1 MSATH
6 VLDSTPNS
14 PAKLYLA
21 FDLGWTSWN
30 LAFTTAMAQ
39 KPRLRTIPA
48 RDLDGLQR
56 EIQRAKQRFGL
67 PASAPILSC
76 YEAGRDGFWLH
87 RYLDTQAIHNLVV
100 DAASIEVN
108 RRARRAKSDR
118 LDVAKL
124 LTMLIRYHGGEHK
137 LWSVVRVPSPDDE
150 DRRQPHRELMA
161 VKNERTEHSN
171 RVKGLLANLGIDIY
185 VDEHLPDRIAPLRQW
200 DGSPVPPELTARILR
215 EFERWTLADRQ
226 ARDLENAQ
234 RRAFRDDET
243 ADVEKLRLLLDLK
256 AIGPMSATL
265 FVREFFGW
273 REIKNRR
280 ELASLAGL
288 TPTPYTS
295 GDSQREQGISKAGNR
310 RLRWMA
316 VEIAWGWLRWQPQSA
331 LSLWYQR
338 RFGSGNARLR
348 KVGIVALARRL
359 LIALWRYLDQGEVP
373 EGAEFTPWEKK
384 LNGRMPAGASAVGV
398 AEARG

>member
-6 VLDSTPNS
+6 VPNS
-14 PAKLYLA
+14 TRAASAKLYLA
-21 FDLGWTSWN
+21 FELGWTSWN
-30 LAFTTAMAQ
+30 LAFTTGMAQ
-39 KPRLRTIPA
+39 KPRVRTIPA
-48 RDLDGLQR
+48 RDLDGLQH
-56 EIQRAKQRFGL
+56 EIRRAKQRFEL
-67 PASAPILSC
+67 ADDAAVVSC

-87 RYLDTQAIHNLVV
+87 RYLEKNAIANSVV
-100 DAASIEVN
+100 DASSIEVN

-137 LWSVVRVPSPDDE
+137 LWSVVRVPSPDEE

-161 VKNERTEHSN
+161 VKEERTEHSN
-171 RVKGLLANLGIDIY
+171 RIKGLLANLGLDVV
-185 VDEHLPDRIAPLRQW
+185 VDEELPKRLGLLRQW
-200 DGSPVPPELTARILR
+200 DETPIPAELTARILR
-215 EFERWTLADRQ
+215 EWERFLLVDRQ
-226 ARDLENAQ
+226 ARELENAQ
-234 RRAFRDDET
+234 WQAFGNNET

-265 FVREFFGW
+265 FVREFFAW
-273 REIKNRR
+273 RQIKNRR

-288 TPTPYTS
+288 TPTPYAS

-316 VEIAWGWLRWQPQSA
+316 VEIAWSWLRWQPESA

-338 RFGSGNARLR
+338 RFSSGNARLR
-348 KVGIVALARRL
+348 KVGIVALARKL
-359 LIALWRYLDQGEVP
+359 LIALWRYLEQGEVP
-373 EGAEFTPWEKK
+373 EGAEISPWEKK
-384 LNGRMPAGASAVGV
+384 LKKRTSARSAAVG
-398 AEARG
+398 AATP

>member
-1 MSATH
+1 MPATH
-6 VLDSTPNS
+6 DPHPTPA
-14 PAKLYLA
+14 PPLKLYLA
-21 FDLGWTSWN
+21 FDLGWTTWN
-30 LAFTTAMAQ
+30 LASTTAMAQ
-39 KPRLRTIPA
+39 KPRLQAIPA
-48 RDLDGLQR
+48 RDLDALQA
-56 EIQRAKQRFGL
+56 EIRRARQRFGL
-67 PASAPILSC
+67 PDDTPVLSC

-87 RYLDTQAIHNLVV
+87 RYLRHNAVENLVV

-108 RRARRAKSDR
+108 RRARRAKSDS

-137 LWSVVRVPSPDDE
+137 LWGVVRVPTVEDE

-161 VKNERTEHSN
+161 VKGQRTEHSN
-171 RVKGLLANLGIDIY
+171 RIKGLLANIGLGLA
-185 VDEHLPDRIAPLRQW
+185 VDERLPEGLGRLRQW
-200 DGSPVPPELTARILR
+200 DGAPVPPELTARILR

-243 ADVEKLRLLLDLK
+243 AEVEKLRLLLDLK

-273 REIKNRR
+273 RQIKNRR

-288 TPTPYTS
+288 CPTPYAS
-295 GDSQREQGISKAGNR
+295 GESRREQGISKAGNR

-331 LSLWYQR
+331 LSRWYQR

-348 KVGIVALARRL
+348 KVGVVALARKL
-359 LIALWRYLDQGEVP
+359 LIALWRYLECGEVP

-384 LNGRMPAGASAVGV
+384 LNGRLPAGSAEAVAASA
-398 AEARG
+398 

>member
-6 VLDSTPNS
+6 VHDSTPEIS
-14 PAKLYLA
+14 PKLYLA
-21 FDLGWTSWN
+21 FDLGWTSWT
-30 LAFTTAMAQ
+30 LAFTTGMAR

-48 RDLDGLQR
+48 RDLHRLQT
-56 EIQRAKQRFGL
+56 EFQRAKQRFGL
-67 PASAPILSC
+67 PDTTPVLSC

-87 RYLDTQAIHNLVV
+87 RFLDKAGVKNLVV
-100 DAASIEVN
+100 DASSIEVN

-124 LTMLIRYHGGEHK
+124 LTMLVRYHGGEHK
-137 LWSVVRVPSPDDE
+137 LWGVVRIPAPDDE

-171 RVKGLLANLGIDIY
+171 RIKGLLANVGLDVV
-185 VDEHLPDRIAPLRQW
+185 VDDQLPQRLNLLRQW
-200 DGSPVPPELTARILR
+200 DGMPVPLELAARILR

-234 RRAFRDDET
+234 RRAIRCAET
-243 ADVEKLRLLLDLK
+243 VDVEKIRRLVDLK

-273 REIKNRR
+273 RAIKNRR

-288 TPTPYTS
+288 CPTPYAS
-295 GDSQREQGISKAGNR
+295 GDSRREQGISKAGNR

-316 VEIAWGWLRWQPQSA
+316 VEIAWGWLRWQPGSA
-331 LSLWYQR
+331 LSVWYQR
-338 RFGSGNARLR
+338 RFGSGNARAR
-348 KVGIVALARRL
+348 KVGIVALARKL
-359 LIALWRYLDQGEVP
+359 LVALWRYLDQGEVP

-384 LNGRMPAGASAVGV
+384 LNGRMPAGSA
-398 AEARG
+398 APS

>member
-6 VLDSTPNS
+6 ALHSTSTAVPT
-14 PAKLYLA
+14 LYLA
-21 FDLGWTSWN
+21 FELGWTSWN
-30 LAFTTAMAQ
+30 LAFTTGMAQ

-48 RDLDGLQR
+48 RDLDALRR
-56 EIQRAKQRFGL
+56 EIERAKQRFDL
-67 PASAPILSC
+67 PGDARLLSC

-87 RYLDTQAIHNLVV
+87 RFLDKSGVENLVV

-118 LDVAKL
+118 LDVGKL
-124 LTMLIRYHGGEHK
+124 LTMLIRYHGGESK
-137 LWSVVRVPSPDDE
+137 LWGVVNIPRVEDE
-150 DRRQPHRELMA
+150 DRRQSHRELMA
-161 VKNERTEHSN
+161 LKDERTEHSN
-171 RVKGLLANLGIDIY
+171 RIKGLLASLGLDVL
-185 VDEHLPDRIAPLRQW
+185 VDERLPQRLDRIRQW
-200 DGSPVPPELTARILR
+200 DGTPVPPELTARILR
-215 EFERWTLADRQ
+215 EFDRWTLVDRQ

-234 RRAFRDDET
+234 RRAIRRDET
-243 ADVEKLRLLLDLK
+243 VDVEKIRQLLDLK

-273 REIKNRR
+273 RQIKNRR

-288 TPTPYTS
+288 VPTPYNS
-295 GDSQREQGISKAGNR
+295 GESRRELGISKAGNR

-316 VEIAWGWLRWQPQSA
+316 VEIAWCWLRWQPKSA

-359 LIALWRYLDQGEVP
+359 LIALWRYLEQGEVP
-373 EGAEFTPWEKK
+373 EGAEFTPWAKK
-384 LNGRMPAGASAVGV
+384 LNGRMPAGMEAV
-398 AEARG
+398 

>member
-6 VLDSTPNS
+6 VHDSTLTAAP
-14 PAKLYLA
+14 KLYLA
-21 FDLGWTSWN
+21 FELGWTTWK
-30 LAFTTAMAQ
+30 LAFTTAMPQ

-56 EIQRAKQRFGL
+56 EIHRAKQRFGL
-67 PASAPILSC
+67 PDTTPVLSC

-87 RYLDTQAIHNLVV
+87 RYLDNEEVHNSVV

-150 DRRQPHRELMA
+150 DRRQPHRELIA

-171 RVKGLLANLGIDIY
+171 RIKGLLANLGLDVL
-185 VDEHLPDRIAPLRQW
+185 VDEQLPKRLGLLRQW
-200 DGSPVPPELTARILR
+200 DGAPVPAELTARILR

-273 REIKNRR
+273 RQITNRR

-288 TPTPYTS
+288 CPTPYAS

-331 LSLWYQR
+331 LSVWYQR
-338 RFGSGNARLR
+338 RFGSGNARAR
-348 KVGIVALARRL
+348 KVGIVALARKL

-373 EGAEFTPWEKK
+373 EGAEITPWEKK
-384 LNGRMPAGASAVGV
+384 LNGRMPAGLAVVGSAH
-398 AEARG
+398 A

>member
-6 VLDSTPNS
+6 DHDSTATSS
-14 PAKLYLA
+14 PKLYVA
-21 FDLGWTSWN
+21 FELGWTSWN
-30 LAFTTAMAQ
+30 LAFTTGMAQ

-48 RDLDGLQR
+48 RDLAGLQR

-67 PASAPILSC
+67 PDATEILSC

-87 RYLDTQAIHNLVV
+87 RYLKNEGVHNSVV

-118 LDVAKL
+118 LDVGKL

-137 LWSVVRVPSPDDE
+137 LWSVVRIPSVEDE
-150 DRRQPHRELMA
+150 DRRQPHRELIA
-161 VKNERTEHSN
+161 VKDERTEHSN
-171 RVKGLLANLGIDIY
+171 RIKGLLASLGLDVEID
-185 VDEHLPDRIAPLRQW
+185 EQLPQRLGLLRQW
-200 DGSPVPPELTARILR
+200 DGKPVTPELSARILR

-234 RRAFRDDET
+234 RRAFRNDET
-243 ADVEKLRLLLDLK
+243 ADVDKLRMLLELK

-273 REIKNRR
+273 RQIKNRR

-288 TPTPYTS
+288 APTPYAS
-295 GDSQREQGISKAGNR
+295 GESQREQGISKAGNR

-316 VEIAWGWLRWQPQSA
+316 VEIAWGWLRWQPKSA

-338 RFGSGNARLR
+338 RFGSGNARAR
-348 KVGIVALARRL
+348 KVGIVALARKL

-373 EGAEFTPWEKK
+373 EGAEITPWVKK
-384 LNGRMPAGASAVGV
+384 LNGRISA
-398 AEARG
+398 ATADMSTAK

>member
-1 MSATH
+1 MSVTH
-6 VLDSTPNS
+6 DLHPTTAGSNR
-14 PAKLYLA
+14 LYLA

-30 LAFTTAMAQ
+30 LAFTTGMAQ
-39 KPRLRTIPA
+39 RPRLRTIPA
-48 RDLDGLQR
+48 RDLDALKR
-56 EIQRAKQRFGL
+56 EIVLARQRFGH
-67 PASAPILSC
+67 PGEAPVLSC

-87 RYLDTQAIHNLVV
+87 RYLEHNAITNLVV

-137 LWSVVRVPSPDDE
+137 LWSVVRIPTPDDE
-150 DRRQPHRELMA
+150 DRRQPHRELIA
-161 VKNERTEHSN
+161 VKGRRTEHTN
-171 RVKGLLANLGIDIY
+171 RIKGLLASLGLDVE
-185 VDEHLPDRIAPLRQW
+185 VDEQLPDRLGLLRQW
-200 DGSPVPPELTARILR
+200 DGRPVAPELTARILR
-215 EFERWTLADRQ
+215 EFARWTLVDRQ

-243 ADVEKLRLLLDLK
+243 VDVEKLRLLLDLK

-288 TPTPYTS
+288 APTPYAS

-316 VEIAWGWLRWQPQSA
+316 VEIARGGCA
-331 LSLWYQR
+331 
-338 RFGSGNARLR
+338 GSPTA
-348 KVGIVALARRL
+348 
-359 LIALWRYLDQGEVP
+359 P
-373 EGAEFTPWEKK
+373 
-384 LNGRMPAGASAVGV
+384 
-398 AEARG
+398 

>member
-1 MSATH
+1 MPATH
-6 VLDSTPNS
+6 VPDPTPHAS
-14 PAKLYLA
+14 PKLYLA
-21 FDLGWTSWN
+21 FELGWTSWN
-30 LAFTTAMAQ
+30 LAFSTAMAQ

-56 EIQRAKQRFGL
+56 EIRRARQRFDL
-67 PASAPILSC
+67 PDDAPVVSC

-87 RYLDTQAIHNLVV
+87 RYLDKNAIENRVV

-137 LWSVVRVPSPDDE
+137 LWGVVRVPSTDDE

-171 RVKGLLANLGIDIY
+171 RIKGLLANLGLDVV
-185 VDEHLPDRIAPLRQW
+185 VDEQLSERLGLLRQW
-200 DGSPVPPELTARILR
+200 DGAPVPCELTARILR
-215 EFERWTLADRQ
+215 EFERWALADRQ

-265 FVREFFGW
+265 FVRELFGW
-273 REIKNRR
+273 RQVKNRR

-288 TPTPYTS
+288 APTPYAS
-295 GDSQREQGISKAGNR
+295 GDSRREQGISKAGNR

-316 VEIAWGWLRWQPQSA
+316 VEIAWGWLRWQPESA
-331 LSLWYQR
+331 LSVWYQR

-348 KVGIVALARRL
+348 KVGIVALARKL

-373 EGAEFTPWEKK
+373 EGAGFTPWEKK
-384 LNGRMPAGASAVGV
+384 LDGRMPARSMTVGA
-398 AEARG
+398 AEAQA